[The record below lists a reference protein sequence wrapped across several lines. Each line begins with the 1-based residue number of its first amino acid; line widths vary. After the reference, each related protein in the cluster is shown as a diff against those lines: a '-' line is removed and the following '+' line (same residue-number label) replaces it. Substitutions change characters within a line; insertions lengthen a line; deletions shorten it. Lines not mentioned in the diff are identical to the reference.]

1 MDRRVRQADVDG
13 ASARGGLAVD
23 LRLNVKKE
31 ED

>member
-1 MDRRVRQADVDG
+1 MTYEADVDG